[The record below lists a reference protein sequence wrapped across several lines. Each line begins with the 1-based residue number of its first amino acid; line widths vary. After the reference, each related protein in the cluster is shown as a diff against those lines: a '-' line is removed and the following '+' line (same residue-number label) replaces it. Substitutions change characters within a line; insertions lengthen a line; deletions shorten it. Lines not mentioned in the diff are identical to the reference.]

1 MSVFSSE
8 FWRSLYFVGMGG
20 QASTETEPGQ
30 MAAILFGSASVI
42 ATISGGERE
51 AETKTPRKGGKDD
64 RRRPIVP
71 QYVEWTKERELAI
84 ARHEKALF
92 AELLD
97 EEVPPPL
104 PVAEKRGLNA
114 EKELERINL
123 LILQAMQAAA
133 DDARRKDRERLR
145 KEAKRSKVAPPTTQ
159 EDTKALVYWLV
170 KRAEALRE
178 AEEDE
183 DETILLL
190 AA

>member
-1 MSVFSSE
+1 MSVFASE
-8 FWRSLYFVGMGG
+8 FWRSLYFLGIGG
-20 QASTETEPGQ
+20 QASEADPNAMFGLFTGFSEFTGTLRDG
-30 MAAILFGSASVI
+30 AAPVS
-42 ATISGGERE
+42 
-51 AETKTPRKGGKDD
+51 TPVRKGGKDD

-71 QYVEWTKERELAI
+71 QYVEWTKERELAV

-97 EEVPPPL
+97 EEPPPL
-104 PVAEKRGLNA
+104 PVAEKRGLDPA
-114 EKELERINL
+114 KELERINL

-133 DDARRKDRERLR
+133 DDAKRKDRERLR
-145 KEAKRSKVAPPTTQ
+145 KEARRSKVAPPTTQ

-178 AEEDE
+178 AEEDDE
-183 DETILLL
+183 ETILLL

>member
-8 FWRSLYFVGMGG
+8 FWRSFYFLGMGG
-20 QASTETEPGQ
+20 QASEADPNAMFGLFTG
-30 MAAILFGSASVI
+30 AASFAGAL
-42 ATISGGERE
+42 TSGNVVPAQTR
-51 AETKTPRKGGKDD
+51 RGGKDD
-64 RRRPIVP
+64 RRKPFVP

-97 EEVPPPL
+97 EEPPPL
-104 PVAEKRGLNA
+104 PVAEKRGLDA

-178 AEEDE
+178 AEEDDE
-183 DETILLL
+183 ETILLM

>member
-8 FWRSLYFVGMGG
+8 FWRSLYFLGMGG
-20 QASTETEPGQ
+20 QASVETEPGQ
-30 MAAILFGSASVI
+30 MAARLTGSGYMV

-51 AETKTPRKGGKDD
+51 TETPVRRKGGKDD

-97 EEVPPPL
+97 EEPPPL
-104 PVAEKRGLNA
+104 PVAEKRGLDPA
-114 EKELERINL
+114 KELERINL

-133 DDARRKDRERLR
+133 DDAKRKDRERLR
-145 KEAKRSKVAPPTTQ
+145 KEARRSKVAPPTTQ

-178 AEEDE
+178 AEEDDE
-183 DETILLL
+183 ETILLL